1 MVLLLAVL
9 LSGRTHTFLHIH
21 CRPPVGLICTYYDH
35 VDDDEEQEEEDGN
48 TFPICGIF
56 LYTSLF

>member
-1 MVLLLAVL
+1 MFRSVAGPTLFYIFTVVRPLASSV
-9 LSGRTHTFLHIH
+9 
-21 CRPPVGLICTYYDH
+21 PYYDH
-35 VDDDEEQEEEDGN
+35 VDDDEEQEEEAGN